1 MLPLFRSIARSI
13 KRKPLPGCV
22 TNLWLSIRW
31 NAAVSPRARVARPWL
46 LRLGRGAQ
54 LGACTVECSG
64 KGVEI
69 GADAYVHDNVLI
81 DCQLGSIQIGART
94 TINSFSA
101 LYGAG
106 GIRIGA
112 GCLIATST
120 VIVASDHPFDA
131 PDIPIAQQGSVTA
144 GIDIGDDVW
153 LSAGV
158 RVLDGVAIGQGAV
171 VGANAVVNR
180 AIPPFAVAVGIPARV
195 IKMRPGFDERK
206 G

>member
-1 MLPLFRSIARSI
+1 MLPLLRSIGLAI
-13 KRKPLPGCV
+13 KRRPLPGCL

-31 NAAVSPRARVARPWL
+31 NAAVSPRARISRPWL
-46 LRLGRGAQ
+46 LRLGQGAQ
-54 LGACTVECSG
+54 LGACTLECSG
-64 KGVEI
+64 KGVDI
-69 GADAYVHDNVLI
+69 GAGAYIHDNVLI
-81 DCQLGSIQIGART
+81 DCQLGSVEIGART

-112 GCLIATST
+112 ACLIATST
-120 VIVASDHPFDA
+120 VIVASDHRFDA
-131 PDIPIAQQGSVTA
+131 PDIPITLQGAVTA

-153 LSAGV
+153 LAAGV
-158 RVLDGVAIGQGAV
+158 RVLDGSAIGRGAI

-180 AIPPFAVAVGIPARV
+180 AIPAFAVAAGVPARV
-195 IKMRPGFDERK
+195 IKMRPGFEERQ

>member
-1 MLPLFRSIARSI
+1 MLPLFRSIGRAI
-13 KRKPLPGCV
+13 KLRPVPGCL

-31 NAAVSPRARVARPWL
+31 NAAVSPRARVSRPWL

-54 LGACTVECSG
+54 LGACTIECSG
-64 KGVEI
+64 KGVDI
-69 GADAYVHDNVLI
+69 GVDAYVHDDVLI
-81 DCQLGSIQIGART
+81 DCQLGSIEIGART

-120 VIVASDHPFDA
+120 VIVASEHRFDL
-131 PDIPIAQQGSVTA
+131 PGIPIQQQGSITA

-153 LSAGV
+153 LAAGV
-158 RVLDGVAIGQGAV
+158 RVLDGIAIGQGAV

-180 AIPPFAVAVGIPARV
+180 TIPAFAVAAGIPARV
-195 IKMRPGFDERK
+195 IKMRPGFDGQK

>member
-1 MLPLFRSIARSI
+1 
-13 KRKPLPGCV
+13 V

-31 NAAVSPRARVARPWL
+31 NAVVSPRARVSRAWL
-46 LRLGRGAQ
+46 LRLGRGAH
-54 LGACTVECSG
+54 LGACTVDCSG
-64 KGVEI
+64 KGIEI
-69 GADAYVHDNVLI
+69 GAGAYVHDNVLI
-81 DCQLGSIQIGART
+81 DCQLGSIQIGAGT

-131 PDIPIAQQGSVTA
+131 PDVPIAQQGSVTA
-144 GIDIGDDVW
+144 GIDIDDDVW

-158 RVLDGVAIGQGAV
+158 RVLDGVVIGRGAV

-180 AIPPFAVAVGIPARV
+180 SIPPFAVAAGIPARV
-195 IKMRPGFDERK
+195 VKMRPGFEQQK

>member
-1 MLPLFRSIARSI
+1 
-13 KRKPLPGCV
+13 
-22 TNLWLSIRW
+22 
-31 NAAVSPRARVARPWL
+31 
-46 LRLGRGAQ
+46 LRLGRGAH

-64 KGVEI
+64 KGVDI
-69 GADAYVHDNVLI
+69 GAGAYVHDNVLI
-81 DCQLGSIQIGART
+81 DCQLGSIQIGAGT
-94 TINSFSA
+94 AINSFSA

-120 VIVASDHPFDA
+120 VIVASDHLFDA

-153 LSAGV
+153 LAAGV
-158 RVLDGVAIGQGAV
+158 RVLDGVAVGQGAV
-171 VGANAVVNR
+171 IGANAVVNR
-180 AIPPFAVAVGIPARV
+180 TIPPFAVAAGVPARV
-195 IKMRPGFDERK
+195 IKMRPGFDHQK

>member
-1 MLPLFRSIARSI
+1 LTS
-13 KRKPLPGCV
+13 
-22 TNLWLSIRW
+22 LWLSIRW
-31 NAAVSPRARVARPWL
+31 NAAVSPRARVSRPWL

-54 LGACTVECSG
+54 LGACTIECSG

-69 GADAYVHDNVLI
+69 GEGAYVHDYVFI
-81 DCQLGSIQIGART
+81 DCQLGSIKIGAGTNIDR
-94 TINSFSA
+94 FSV

-120 VIVASDHPFDA
+120 VIVASDHLFDA

-158 RVLDGVAIGQGAV
+158 RVLDGVAIGKGAV

>member
-1 MLPLFRSIARSI
+1 MGRAI
-13 KRKPLPGCV
+13 KLRPLPRCLI
-22 TNLWLSIRW
+22 NLWLSIRW
-31 NAAVSPRARVARPWL
+31 NAAVSPRARVSRAWL

-64 KGVEI
+64 GGVEI
-69 GADAYVHDNVLI
+69 GAGVYVHDDVLI
-81 DCQLGSIQIGART
+81 DCQLGSIQIGAGT
-94 TINSFSA
+94 TINSFCA

-106 GIRIGA
+106 GIRIGT

-131 PDIPIAQQGSVTA
+131 PDIPIAQQGSITRGV
-144 GIDIGDDVW
+144 DIGDDVW

-158 RVLDGVAIGQGAV
+158 RVLDGVTIGRGAV

-195 IKMRPGFDERK
+195 IKMRLGYEDRK

>member
-1 MLPLFRSIARSI
+1 MLPLFRSIGRAI
-13 KRKPLPGCV
+13 KLRPLPGWL

-31 NAAVSPRARVARPWL
+31 NAVVSPRARVSRPWL
-46 LRLGRGAQ
+46 LRLGRGAH
-54 LGACTVECSG
+54 LGACMVECSG

-69 GADAYVHDNVLI
+69 GEGAYVHDYVLI
-81 DCQLGSIQIGART
+81 DCQLGSIKIGAGTNIDR
-94 TINSFSA
+94 FSV

-106 GIRIGA
+106 GIRIGV

-120 VIVASDHPFDA
+120 VIVASDHLFDA
-131 PDIPIAQQGSVTA
+131 PDIPIAQQGSVAA
-144 GIDIGDDVW
+144 GIHIGDDVW

-195 IKMRPGFDERK
+195 IKMRPGSDEQK

>member
-1 MLPLFRSIARSI
+1 M
-13 KRKPLPGCV
+13 
-22 TNLWLSIRW
+22 
-31 NAAVSPRARVARPWL
+31 SPRARVSRPWL

-69 GADAYVHDNVLI
+69 GEGAYIHDNVLI

-94 TINSFSA
+94 TVNCFSA

-112 GCLIATST
+112 GCLIATAT
-120 VIVASDHPFDA
+120 VIVASRHRFDL
-131 PDIPIAQQGSVTA
+131 PGTPIQQQGSITA

-153 LSAGV
+153 LAAGV
-158 RVLDGVAIGQGAV
+158 RVLDGVSIGQGAV

-180 AIPPFAVAVGIPARV
+180 SIPAFAVAVGIPARV
-195 IKMRPGFDERK
+195 IKMRSGLDEQK

>member
-1 MLPLFRSIARSI
+1 MLPLFRSMGHAI
-13 KRKPLPGCV
+13 KVRPLPGCL
-22 TNLWLSIRW
+22 TNLLLSIRW
-31 NAAVSPRARVARPWL
+31 NAAVSPRARISRAWL

-69 GADAYVHDNVLI
+69 GAGAYVHDSVLI
-81 DCQLGSIQIGART
+81 DCQLGSIDIGAGT
-94 TINSFSA
+94 VINSFSA

-112 GCLIATST
+112 GCLVATST
-120 VIVASDHPFDA
+120 IIVASDHRTDA
-131 PDIPIAQQGSVTA
+131 PDIPITQQGSVTA
-144 GIDIGDDVW
+144 GIAIGDDVW

-158 RVLDGVAIGQGAV
+158 RVLDGVAIGRGAV
-171 VGANAVVNR
+171 IGANAVVNR

-195 IKMRPGFDERK
+195 IKMRPGFDK
-206 G
+206 QNG